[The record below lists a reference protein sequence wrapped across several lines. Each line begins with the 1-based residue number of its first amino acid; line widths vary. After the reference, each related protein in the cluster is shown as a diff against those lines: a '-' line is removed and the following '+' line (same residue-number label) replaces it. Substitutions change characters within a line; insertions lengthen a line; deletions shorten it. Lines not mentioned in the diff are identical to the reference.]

1 VGFLLVI
8 MDISGWINL
17 GEGIGLTGVRVLAW
31 VLGSRGWVRGTEGDG
46 WGPWGTGEGGEF
58 GLGLTLL
65 GFLWVIT
72 LRPSSSARR
81 MAASSSSI
89 ATVSA
94 DSIGSKGPN
103 SSIREP

>member
-8 MDISGWINL
+8 MDISGWIDL

-58 GLGLTLL
+58 GLTLL
-65 GFLWVIT
+65 VTALY
-72 LRPSSSARR
+72 PSSERR
-81 MAASSSSI
+81 LATSSSSI
-89 ATVSA
+89 AT
-94 DSIGSKGPN
+94 DSDSW
-103 SSIREP
+103 SISPSRE